1 MKNKLN
7 LLKCRI
13 EDRKDN
19 PYCWAVVNT
28 DIIIDSCKNKLALLA
43 GVNIDD
49 VTVNIEHM
57 IPDDKND
64 ILSSIHYNETHDSKI
79 RHSFTI
85 TLYIQHWFNRNS
97 DMSKYRYIECI
108 LTALVAE
115 LISVEK
121 CRNHMTYDINES
133 LKAAKGIIK
142 NNKYLVH
149 STYLHFR

>member
-19 PYCWAVVNT
+19 PHCWAVVNT

-49 VTVNIEHM
+49 VTVNVEHM
-57 IPDDKND
+57 IPENKND
-64 ILSSIHYNETHDSKI
+64 SLSSIHYIETHDSKI

-85 TLYIQHWFNRNS
+85 TLYIQYWFSRYFN
-97 DMSKYRYIECI
+97 MSKYRYIECI

-121 CRNHMTYDINES
+121 CRNHMSYDINEN
-133 LKAAKGIIK
+133 LEAAKRIIK
-142 NNKYLVH
+142 NNMYLVD
-149 STYLHFR
+149 STYLQFR